1 MRTIAITGSASG
13 IGLATRN
20 VLEAEGARVI
30 GIDLKDSDVKADL
43 ATKAGREGALQ
54 DTLASCNG
62 QLDGF
67 VACAGISGI
76 GNPGSLT
83 VAINYF
89 GAVELLEGL
98 QPALAKGT
106 DASAV
111 AISSNSVT
119 TMPNIPDVLIDA
131 LLNGDEAA
139 AAEIADKHTGHAYAG
154 SKLALARWVRRSAT
168 GENWI
173 QAGITLNAVAPGR
186 TSTPFDDAMMKNEQ
200 IRPHLEAYPIPKG
213 RLGQA
218 NEIGKFIAYL
228 LGPNARFF
236 CGSLLYIDGGS
247 DALMRADEWPATL
260 RV

>member
-20 VLEAEGARVI
+20 ALEAEDARVI
-30 GIDLKDSDVKADL
+30 GIDLRDCEVKADL
-43 ATKAGREGALQ
+43 STKAGRAGALQ
-54 DTLASCNG
+54 DTLAACDG
-62 QLDGF
+62 RLDGF

-76 GNPGSLT
+76 GTPGSVT

-98 QPALAKGT
+98 QPALANGNE
-106 DASAV
+106 ASAV

-119 TMPNIPDVLIDA
+119 TMPNIPDVLIEA
-131 LLNGDEAA
+131 LLTGDEEAA
-139 AAEIADKHTGHAYAG
+139 SAVADKNSGYAYAG
-154 SKLALARWVRRSAT
+154 SKLALARWVRRQAT
-168 GENWI
+168 GEKWI

-218 NEIGKFIAYL
+218 DEIGRFIAYL

-247 DALMRADEWPATL
+247 DALMRADEWPVTL
-260 RV
+260 KM